1 MNKKVKKA
9 FSCVMLACVLGLL
22 SLSAVKAAD
31 FWGDYD
37 FCLDFNTGD
46 PYDYSYAL
54 DKWKNEDAQVSSNSS
69 SENDFTAT
77 VLPEGGY
84 DGVPHD
90 DVKVYPGQTATIEVP
105 WYNKPRKAVLR
116 GESNYDVIYS
126 VSGFWMSD
134 PSYVPHP

>member
-9 FSCVMLACVLGLL
+9 FSCVMLACVLCLL
-22 SLSAVKAAD
+22 SLSAVKAANY
-31 FWGDYD
+31 WGDYK

-46 PYDYSYAL
+46 PYAYSVPL
-54 DKWKNEDAQVSSNSS
+54 DKGINEDAQASSNSS
-69 SENDFTAT
+69 SERAFTAT

-84 DGVPHD
+84 DGVQHD
-90 DVKVYPGQTATIEVP
+90 NVVIHPGETVSIQVP
-105 WYNKPRKAVLR
+105 WYNKPCKAVLR

-126 VSGFWMSD
+126 VSGFWASD

>member
-31 FWGDYD
+31 FFDLYD
-37 FCLDFNTGD
+37 FDFDFSTGD
-46 PYDYSYAL
+46 PYAYSYEL
-54 DKWKNEDAQVSSNSS
+54 DKWINEDAQASCDGNC
-69 SENDFTAT
+69 EYDFTAT

-84 DGVPHD
+84 DGVSHAN
-90 DVKVYPGQTATIEVP
+90 VRIYPGETVNIPVP